1 MANKRYWTALDE
13 DKAGRELEQ
22 LAKKDQRSIQFVI
35 RTAVLQ
41 YLRRRNPD
49 EDYR

>member
-1 MANKRYWTALDE
+1 MANKRYWTALAD
-13 DKAGRELEQ
+13 DVGKELER
-22 LAKKDQRSIQFVI
+22 LAKRDERSVQFTI